1 MRLVVPELDLF
12 HGGSLPHEHAREL
25 EVMDQIL
32 CANPTIVRWACA
44 VPVVRSIEW
53 TAHAQPGIGNGLQT
67 SVNVGAYVASTG
79 TAESSI
85 YC

>member
-32 CANPTIVRWACA
+32 CANPTIVRWVWKDLQGHVEKGPAA
-44 VPVVRSIEW
+44 VW
-53 TAHAQPGIGNGLQT
+53 TSWAER
-67 SVNVGAYVASTG
+67 STG
-79 TAESSI
+79 AASGHRQADERLQL
-85 YC
+85 